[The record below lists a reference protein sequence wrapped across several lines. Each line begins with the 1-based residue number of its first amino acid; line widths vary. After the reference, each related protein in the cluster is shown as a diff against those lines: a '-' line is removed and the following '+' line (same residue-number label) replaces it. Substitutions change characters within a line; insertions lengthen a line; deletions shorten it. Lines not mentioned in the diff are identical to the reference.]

1 MNQYQIDRNQWAAKK
16 YVCAVCASFLL
27 TSTINQAKFNKS
39 MLHRPPSHLSEKT
52 VLLPCK
58 LRKPELS
65 LQGQRK
71 SLPSSGSDHLLEI
84 ISMSHEHD
92 VQVVVSWRLVALK
105 VPCTSCF
112 LGQYGRVSE
121 RRGGQLESCSCS
133 SWLGATMA
141 CSGGQTGV
149 VIWCRK
155 TQISDGRTRKAGR
168 EWHQWQHLSSEHSVL
183 SCLIKHT
190 AFGNTCIITCLS
202 LLHAHTAA
210 KVSGSEFCNIQLA
223 CHLILPWFRSLT
235 LSEFQDVSGSSWESV
250 DPNASHYKVGF
261 TWVHNLTSKISTH

>member
-16 YVCAVCASFLL
+16 YVCAVCASLCQFLL

-92 VQVVVSWRLVALK
+92 VQVVVSWRLV
-105 VPCTSCF
+105 C
-112 LGQYGRVSE
+112 
-121 RRGGQLESCSCS
+121 LESTLHIMLSRPIWPCIRKKGWTAGILFMLQLIRSNHGLQWWADWRRDLVPEDS
-133 SWLGATMA
+133 DFWWMDKESWERVTSVTAP
-141 CSGGQTGV
+141 
-149 VIWCRK
+149 VIW
-155 TQISDGRTRKAGR
+155 AF
-168 EWHQWQHLSSEHSVL
+168 SS
-183 SCLIKHT
+183 
-190 AFGNTCIITCLS
+190 F
-202 LLHAHTAA
+202 LL
-210 KVSGSEFCNIQLA
+210 
-223 CHLILPWFRSLT
+223 
-235 LSEFQDVSGSSWESV
+235 D
-250 DPNASHYKVGF
+250 
-261 TWVHNLTSKISTH
+261 